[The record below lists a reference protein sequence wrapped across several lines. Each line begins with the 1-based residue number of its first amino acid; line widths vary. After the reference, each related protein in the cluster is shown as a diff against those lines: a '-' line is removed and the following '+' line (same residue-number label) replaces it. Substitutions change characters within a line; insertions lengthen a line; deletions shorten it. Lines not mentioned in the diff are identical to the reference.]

1 MPFRVFTLEQILL
14 NLITIAKHLV
24 VLTVLEYS
32 FCCDFRKKT
41 AQRKQQMQL
50 ALYSNSDRSLFEYI
64 GPLSCPP
71 RTTLK

>member
-32 FCCDFRKKT
+32 FCCDFRKKNGST
-41 AQRKQQMQL
+41 QPTNA
-50 ALYSNSDRSLFEYI
+50 AGAI
-64 GPLSCPP
+64 
-71 RTTLK
+71 LK